1 MLERVAW
8 FHHRQREGRR
18 RTATKFTWTVNEK
31 YYLNLHILAEVAK
44 LKFLNSETDRGVVR
58 APNTQNFCWLVVVP
72 CLRNSHTE
80 EILGINHRA
89 AWWRVIH
96 NWTAAFH
103 SKAVLGSQQ
112 QVSFDTKS
120 SDMCAE
126 WNVFNCIFL
135 CGFSW
140 EMDLQ

>member
-1 MLERVAW
+1 MELERCVKKKKQG
-8 FHHRQREGRR
+8 RQNFC
-18 RTATKFTWTVNEK
+18 KK

-89 AWWRVIH
+89 A
-96 NWTAAFH
+96 
-103 SKAVLGSQQ
+103 
-112 QVSFDTKS
+112 
-120 SDMCAE
+120 
-126 WNVFNCIFL
+126 
-135 CGFSW
+135 
-140 EMDLQ
+140 